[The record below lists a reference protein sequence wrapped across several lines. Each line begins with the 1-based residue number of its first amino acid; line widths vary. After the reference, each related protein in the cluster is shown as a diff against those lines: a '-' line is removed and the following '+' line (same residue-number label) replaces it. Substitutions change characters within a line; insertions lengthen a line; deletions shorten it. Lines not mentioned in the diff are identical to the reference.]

1 MHRLLLIPC
10 LAILCAGTVPAA
22 EMIPG
27 LVGEYYSM
35 PEGVEDF
42 PTIPESTK
50 PVIKRADKTV
60 NFDCGEE
67 VLPGTQLTDR
77 VYVRWTGTVRPPA
90 AGKFTFYTESDDG
103 SRLFINGKQVVSNGG
118 LHGMEEQSGEVE
130 LKAGDNE
137 LKLEFFENDGG
148 AGCKLFW
155 SNADFEKT
163 IVPASALFHSTDVLP
178 APAPL
183 QPLPAA
189 SDRKPGLLGEYFQLS
204 EDAGDRVPSLDA
216 STKPAVKRV
225 DATVD
230 VFSGEDAWPGTQ
242 LTDNIY
248 IRWTGV
254 VRAPKD
260 GRYTFITESDD
271 GSWLTIGGVEVAD
284 NGGAH
289 AMQESSGIIDL
300 KAGDHLLRLDYR
312 EMGGE
317 AGCKLMWI
325 TPGGEKEIIP
335 ASALLH
341 PEK

>member
-1 MHRLLLIPC
+1 MRLLLPC
-10 LAILCAGTVPAA
+10 LAALAFTQLPAA

-35 PEGVEDF
+35 PDGLEDF
-42 PTIPESTK
+42 PTIPDSTK
-50 PVIKRADKTV
+50 PVIKRMDRNINVDSTEDAWPK
-60 NFDCGEE
+60 
-67 VLPGTQLTDR
+67 TQLVDR
-77 VYVRWTGTVRPPA
+77 FYIRWTGVIRPPS
-90 AGKFTFYTESDDG
+90 AGKYTLYTESDDG
-103 SRLFINGKQVVSNGG
+103 SRVFVNGKLVVNNGG
-118 LHGMEEQSGEVE
+118 LHGMEEQSGQVE

-137 LKLEFFENDGG
+137 IKVEFFENDGG

-163 IVPASALFHSTDVLP
+163 IIPASAFFHSSDVLP

-183 QPLPAA
+183 QPLPEA

-216 STKPAVKRV
+216 STKPAVKRI

-230 VFSGEDAWPGTQ
+230 VWAGEDAWPGTQ
-242 LTDNIY
+242 LTDNFY
-248 IRWTGV
+248 IRWTGIIRV
-254 VRAPKD
+254 PKD
-260 GRYTFITESDD
+260 GVYTFVTESDD
-271 GSWLTIGGVEVAD
+271 GSWLTIGGVDVID

-289 AMQESSGIIDL
+289 AMQEASGQIAL

-317 AGCKLMWI
+317 AGCKLLW
-325 TPGGEKEIIP
+325 TVPGGEKQIIP
-335 ASALLH
+335 ASALFH